1 MPNFNASA
9 QAATVWSIRNL
20 LVAAVSL
27 LALFGLGISGYV
39 LRNASLERATA
50 SHAASVNEIADLL
63 LESAGQ
69 WARERGATNLALNAA
84 APISDSQRAAI
95 ANFRKLG
102 DQPFE
107 HALLQLAA
115 RHFANKEQMIAG
127 AKHAREQLMALRTRA
142 DVESAKPAGS
152 RDQAVVSQWA
162 PTITTLITA
171 SQALRVAAAMEEDD
185 IEARLSSLQN
195 LKHFLWI
202 MSEFLGRERAAVA
215 GLVASGK
222 PMTSREISNLAT
234 FRGRLEGAWD
244 YVQAYAAKSSAP
256 PSVLA
261 GTDRVRESVFRR
273 FEETRKAVYGAGMGG
288 NPYPINSAEW
298 FGQATSA
305 IDDVIALSA
314 LASQE
319 AAKLTDLAQRSSL
332 HMLLLNAALMAFS
345 MLLAAGALWVVFYRI
360 VRSVGQMTAAMGEI
374 AGGKL
379 EAEVPCT
386 KRRDEMGAMAHA
398 LLVFKEN
405 AEKVRAMQT
414 EREALEKAT
423 QAEKAAAMNR
433 LATEFEA
440 RIGEIVETVSSAS
453 TELEA
458 SARTLT
464 ATADRSQQLAITV
477 ATASEQATANVQSVA
492 SAAEQLTTSVT
503 EISRQVQ
510 ESARMAGD
518 AVDQAR
524 TTNDRVGELSKAAG
538 RIGDVVELINT
549 IAGQTNLLALNATI
563 EAARAGEAGRGFAVV
578 ASEVK
583 ALAEQT
589 AKATGEISQQ
599 ISGIQ
604 AATGESV
611 SAIREISVTIERL
624 SEISST
630 IAAAVEEQGAATQ
643 EISRN
648 VQQAAQGTQ
657 QVSSNICDVQRGAGE
672 TGSASSQVLSAAQ
685 MLSGDS
691 NRLKVEVAKFLESVR
706 AA

>member
-1 MPNFNASA
+1 
-9 QAATVWSIRNL
+9 
-20 LVAAVSL
+20 
-27 LALFGLGISGYV
+27 
-39 LRNASLERATA
+39 
-50 SHAASVNEIADLL
+50 
-63 LESAGQ
+63 
-69 WARERGATNLALNAA
+69 
-84 APISDSQRAAI
+84 
-95 ANFRKLG
+95 
-102 DQPFE
+102 
-107 HALLQLAA
+107 LQLAA

-234 FRGRLEGAWD
+234 FRGRLEGARD